1 MYVTAHCFL
10 KKVKI
15 DKLPI
20 FFNFRNMEVKIDKSS
35 ILGDDGIILKTKQK
49 ADIKELIIEPSEKLI

>member
-1 MYVTAHCFL
+1 MYLTAHYFL

-20 FFNFRNMEVKIDKSS
+20 CLNFRNMEVKIDKSS
-35 ILGDDGIILKTKQK
+35 IPGDDGLILKKQK
-49 ADIKELIIEPSEKLI
+49 VEIKELIIKPSEKLI